1 MNKIKNMEEVK
12 EIISTNQMSL
22 LFIKTVQCGVCD
34 AVLTQT
40 EDVLKH
46 FPNIRTILVSL
57 EETPQVSGEYLVF
70 TAPTL
75 IMFLKGKEMF
85 RESRFVVFS
94 EFERKLQQIYEV
106 TEES

>member
-1 MNKIKNMEEVK
+1 MDKIKNMEEIK
-12 EIISTNQMSL
+12 EFISNNQMSL

-34 AVLTQT
+34 AVLAQS
-40 EDVLKH
+40 EDVLER
-46 FPNIRTILVSL
+46 FPKIHSILVSL